1 MGYKN
6 MNKNDLIKFIIELAS
21 IIIACLIEFD
31 LGPDWKSVLIGIL
44 IGISSNNILVIF
56 DNIFHSKKY
65 TNFKF
70 REDAKQWKK

>member
-1 MGYKN
+1 MVSGIKGMGYKN

-21 IIIACLIEFD
+21 IIEFD

-56 DNIFHSKKY
+56 DNIFNSKKY
-65 TNFKF
+65 TNLKF
-70 REDAKQWKK
+70 REDTKQ